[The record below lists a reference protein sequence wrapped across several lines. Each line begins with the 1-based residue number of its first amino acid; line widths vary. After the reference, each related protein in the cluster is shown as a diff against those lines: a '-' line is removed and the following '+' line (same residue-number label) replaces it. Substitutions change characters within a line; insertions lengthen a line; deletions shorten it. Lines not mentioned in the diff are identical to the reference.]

1 MLLPEA
7 LLSYLAS
14 PPGRRERSGQAHL
27 CEALLQAEAEAEPKP
42 WAKPEPENLRA
53 LSMAPAALPCPPILP
68 APLQLAQQPTRPHP
82 TANLS
87 PGTPA
92 GPTSST
98 AAAARVGRGRSLRS
112 HPARQPPPVPPTPP
126 PAQLSSVFR
135 DDCSRGGGN
144 CLGAGTPR
152 SLHLLSPPNTPP
164 HPFSALWIGATHLA
178 LPLMVELVPA
188 VTSIPPEGPKGW
200 RASDSPKWER

>member
-135 DDCSRGGGN
+135 DDCSRGGWQLSRGRN
-144 CLGAGTPR
+144 PPQPPPPQPPKHSTPPFLSTLDRGHSLGA
-152 SLHLLSPPNTPP
+152 PPYGRTRPCSHFYP
-164 HPFSALWIGATHLA
+164 S
-178 LPLMVELVPA
+178 
-188 VTSIPPEGPKGW
+188 
-200 RASDSPKWER
+200 

>member
-53 LSMAPAALPCPPILP
+53 LSMAPAALTRPPILP

-82 TANLS
+82 AANLS
-87 PGTPA
+87 PGTRQA
-92 GPTSST
+92 GP
-98 AAAARVGRGRSLRS
+98 V
-112 HPARQPPPVPPTPP
+112 PPQPPPEW
-126 PAQLSSVFR
+126 
-135 DDCSRGGGN
+135 G
-144 CLGAGTPR
+144 GAGPYEATRPA
-152 SLHLLSPPNTPP
+152 SLPPSRQP
-164 HPFSALWIGATHLA
+164 HWLHGFRL
-178 LPLMVELVPA
+178 
-188 VTSIPPEGPKGW
+188 
-200 RASDSPKWER
+200 